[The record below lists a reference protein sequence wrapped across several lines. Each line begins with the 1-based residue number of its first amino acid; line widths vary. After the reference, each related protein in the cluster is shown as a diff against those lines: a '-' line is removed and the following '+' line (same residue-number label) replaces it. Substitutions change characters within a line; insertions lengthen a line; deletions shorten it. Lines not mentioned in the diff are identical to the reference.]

1 MARSW
6 LRRSL
11 AVEVAILLI
20 VLLFA
25 LPLVWLA
32 APVLVYIVPLA
43 LLGYAMH
50 ALAGSIHAR
59 R

>member
-1 MARSW
+1 
-6 LRRSL
+6 
-11 AVEVAILLI
+11 VEVAILLI